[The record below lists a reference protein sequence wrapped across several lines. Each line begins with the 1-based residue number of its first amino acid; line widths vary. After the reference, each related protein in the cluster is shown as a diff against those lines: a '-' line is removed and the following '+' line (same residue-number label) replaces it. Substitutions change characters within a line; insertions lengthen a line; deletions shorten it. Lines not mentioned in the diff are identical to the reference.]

1 MWVEQ
6 HRKLIAAHAECLRT
20 GWDCP
25 PQHIGDQL
33 QQAVA
38 AFMAKQ
44 IVDRAEILDVDQQ
57 QRGQFVALLVAV
69 GQHFLQILAVAQLG
83 QAVVLG
89 GKLPARVGAAQLNVQ
104 RIDAERELV
113 DFIALGVTAE

>member
-6 HRKLIAAHAECLRT
+6 HRELITAHAECLRT
-20 GWDCP
+20 GRDCP
-25 PQHIGDQL
+25 PQHIGDRL

-113 DFIALGVTAE
+113 DFIALGITAE